1 MSSISKFGVLIP
13 GDKLLGA
20 LDAYY
25 CTVEG
30 VSEQGGVPDI
40 EHGNVVRTPSRRHWT
55 ACNGASRGKC
65 SPTDHNVDRL
75 HRTERIPGATRE
87 IWRVRPI
94 VSRWQRVSNPEHEEG
109 EKTASDDILELKV
122 RFVGPDRV
130 PDPRSG
136 HYDKAGHTAAE
147 LWRRLAS

>member
-1 MSSISKFGVLIP
+1 MGP
-13 GDKLLGA
+13 AGA
-20 LDAYY
+20 
-25 CTVEG
+25 
-30 VSEQGGVPDI
+30 S
-40 EHGNVVRTPSRRHWT
+40 VVR
-55 ACNGASRGKC
+55 
-65 SPTDHNVDRL
+65 TDHNVDRL
-75 HRTERIPGATRE
+75 HRTERVPGATRE

-147 LWRRLAS
+147 L